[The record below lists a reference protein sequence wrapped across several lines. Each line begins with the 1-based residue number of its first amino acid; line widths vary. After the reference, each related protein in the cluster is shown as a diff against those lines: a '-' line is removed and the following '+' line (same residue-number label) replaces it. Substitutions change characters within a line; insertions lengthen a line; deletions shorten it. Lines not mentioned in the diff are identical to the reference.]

1 VTVTA
6 TSVTDTTKTATA
18 TITIT
23 GQPIAVTLAA
33 QPPTSLAV
41 SATTSITANVANDG
55 ANGGVKWTV
64 TCGSS
69 SCGSFNPASTA
80 SGGATIFV
88 APAAVPTGNT
98 VTVTATSVTDTTRSA
113 SATITITAASGSPLS
128 DGTYIFHTAGQ
139 DANGECFFAGAFTVA
154 NGSITGGE
162 QDFSD
167 SNMAYTNAVTA
178 TGSSI
183 SYATGGNIQVVLT
196 TSNTSLGNNGAITL
210 RGTKSS
216 AGRFLVSEFDGFA
229 TGSGSIDLQTSTAA
243 PSGGYAFLIAGVGFD
258 TSSPPNAL
266 ATALGGVLV
275 ISGTTIS
282 TTASVFDVNFGANNR
297 SAQVFTAGSVS
308 APDSV
313 GRISIALTPN
323 PTLGLADFILTGY
336 IIGPKQ
342 IQLIESQQDNLGF
355 NLAGVALGQG
365 TNTGT
370 FSQASLS
377 GKTYVFGSSG
387 VDGNGVL
394 DLAGTFTFGANNALT
409 GSMAVNDLSAF
420 GVNTIQTGSYTVDA
434 TGRVTLANV
443 TLSGITDAL
452 TFQAYLDGNGNAMVM
467 GADAVEVSAGP
478 AYVQTTSTPTVF
490 GPYALTTMG
499 FLTDSKGSPWSAAG
513 PVTIN
518 AGSYSGF
525 TDYNDAGTPTAT
537 QSLTGTTN
545 SSTGV
550 ISLTGLNSVSFTTA
564 NSFVNYPIDR
574 NRVVSMSIDKGLL
587 SLGTLE
593 SVKQ

>member
-1 VTVTA
+1 
-6 TSVTDTTKTATA
+6 
-18 TITIT
+18 
-23 GQPIAVTLAA
+23 
-33 QPPTSLAV
+33 
-41 SATTSITANVANDG
+41 
-55 ANGGVKWTV
+55 
-64 TCGSS
+64 
-69 SCGSFNPASTA
+69 
-80 SGGATIFV
+80 
-88 APAAVPTGNT
+88 
-98 VTVTATSVTDTTRSA
+98 
-113 SATITITAASGSPLS
+113 
-128 DGTYIFHTAGQ
+128 
-139 DANGECFFAGAFTVA
+139 
-154 NGSITGGE
+154 
-162 QDFSD
+162 
-167 SNMAYTNAVTA
+167 M
-178 TGSSI
+178 
-183 SYATGGNIQVVLT
+183 
-196 TSNTSLGNNGAITL
+196 
-210 RGTKSS
+210 
-216 AGRFLVSEFDGFA
+216 
-229 TGSGSIDLQTSTAA
+229 
-243 PSGGYAFLIAGVGFD
+243 
-258 TSSPPNAL
+258 
-266 ATALGGVLV
+266 
-275 ISGTTIS
+275 
-282 TTASVFDVNFGANNR
+282 
-297 SAQVFTAGSVS
+297 
-308 APDSV
+308 
-313 GRISIALTPN
+313 
-323 PTLGLADFILTGY
+323 
-336 IIGPKQ
+336 
-342 IQLIESQQDNLGF
+342 
-355 NLAGVALGQG
+355 ALGQG
-365 TNTGT
+365 SNTGT
-370 FSQASLS
+370 FSSASLS

-564 NSFVNYPIDR
+564 NSFVNYPIDG